1 MMAKS
6 NTTTR
11 MCEMTLEVIK
21 NFKPVLGLT
30 FLYNYVIDSKS
41 NEIQTLFNVLVVIT
55 LIHNE
60 LKQYMF

>member
-21 NFKPVLGLT
+21 NLKPVLGLI
-30 FLYNYVIDSKS
+30 LMYNYVIDSKS
-41 NEIQTLFNVLVVIT
+41 NEIQTIFNVLVVIT

-60 LKQYMF
+60 LKQ